1 MDNEIH
7 SLLANIWFFIIG
19 LMLFLYVVLDGFDLG
34 VGILSLFT
42 RDNKHRAIMM
52 KTLESIWDANETWLV
67 LLGGALFGAFPL
79 VYAIALQSL
88 YIPVMVML
96 FALIFRGVAF
106 EFSHHARNTAPWNL
120 AFGWSSLVAGL
131 AQGIAFGGLISGLGI
146 TEAGYQGNVW
156 GWLTPFSALVAL
168 GVVTGYTL
176 LGATYLMIK
185 TEGTIRRISIVQSY
199 GAAVMELVILITV
212 VILASRFNP
221 YFAARWADNVTGNYL
236 DFFLILAVFAFIMLM
251 WALWRGFELMAF
263 FWSVIISLAS
273 FIAVTIGYYPYM
285 IPAWVLLTHA
295 ASSSR
300 TLIFMLS
307 SIGLLIPVM
316 LIYSGYQYHVFRGKV
331 QMDEHGDVEGTTG
344 SGANFQ
350 KP

>member
-42 RDNKHRAIMM
+42 RDDKQRTIMM
-52 KTLESIWDANETWLV
+52 KSLESIWDANETWLV

-79 VYAIALQSL
+79 VYAIALQAL

-120 AFGWSSLVAGL
+120 AFGCSSLVAGL

-146 TEAGYQGNVW
+146 TEGDYQGNVW
-156 GWLTPFSALVAL
+156 AWFTPFSALVAL
-168 GVVTGYTL
+168 GVVSGYTL

-185 TEGTIRRISIVQSY
+185 TEGSIQRISIAQSY
-199 GAAVMELVILITV
+199 IAAVLEIVIVITV
-212 VILASRFNP
+212 VMWASRFNP
-221 YFAARWADNVTGNYL
+221 YFAARWADNVTGYYL
-236 DFFLILAVFAFIMLM
+236 NFFLILAVFAFVMLM
-251 WALWRGFELMAF
+251 WALRRGFEVRAF
-263 FWSVIISLAS
+263 FWSVIIFLAS
-273 FIAVTIGYYPYM
+273 FTAVTIGYYPYM
-285 IPAWVLLTHA
+285 IPASITLTYA
-295 ASSSR
+295 ASSSK

-307 SIGLLIPVM
+307 GIGLLIPVM
-316 LIYSGYQYHVFRGKV
+316 LVYSGYQYLVFRGKV
-331 QMDEHGDVEGTTG
+331 QLDEHRD
-344 SGANFQ
+344 
-350 KP
+350 

>member
-42 RDNKHRAIMM
+42 KDDKHRTIMM
-52 KTLESIWDANETWLV
+52 KSLESIWDANETWLV

-79 VYAIALQSL
+79 VFAIALQSL

-106 EFSHHARNTAPWNL
+106 EFRHHARNNAPWNL
-120 AFGWSSLVAGL
+120 VFGYSSLVAGL
-131 AQGIAFGGLISGLGI
+131 AQGLAFGGLISGLGI
-146 TEAGYQGNVW
+146 TEGDYQGNVW
-156 GWLTPFSALVAL
+156 GWFTPFSALVAL
-168 GVVTGYTL
+168 GVVSGYTL

-185 TEGTIRRISIVQSY
+185 TEGAIQRISIAQAYV
-199 GAAVMELVILITV
+199 AAVLEMVILMTV
-212 VILASRFNP
+212 VIWAARLNP
-221 YFAARWADNVTGNYL
+221 YFAARWADTGTGYYL
-236 DFFLILAVFAFIMLM
+236 DLFLVLAVFAFIMLM
-251 WALWRGFELMAF
+251 RALRMKFELRAF

-273 FIAVTIGYYPYM
+273 LTAVTIGYYPYM
-285 IPAWVLLTHA
+285 IPASIALIHA
-295 ASSSR
+295 ASSSK

-307 SIGLLIPVM
+307 TIGFLIPVM
-316 LIYSGYQYHVFRGKV
+316 LIYSGYQYLVFRGKV
-331 QMDEHGDVEGTTG
+331 HIDEQTD
-344 SGANFQ
+344 
-350 KP
+350 

>member
-34 VGILSLFT
+34 VGVLSLFT
-42 RDNKHRAIMM
+42 RKDKHRAIMM
-52 KTLESIWDANETWLV
+52 KSLESIWDANETWLV

-106 EFSHHARNTAPWNL
+106 EFSHHVRNTAPWNL
-120 AFGWSSLVAGL
+120 AFGCSSLLASL

-146 TEAGYQGNVW
+146 TEGDHQGNVW
-156 GWLTPFSALVAL
+156 AWFTPFSALVAL

-185 TEGTIRRISIVQSY
+185 TEGEIRQISIAQSY
-199 GAAVMELVILITV
+199 VAAVLEIVILITV
-212 VILASRFNP
+212 VISASRFNP
-221 YFAARWADNVTGNYL
+221 YFAARWADNETGYYM

-251 WALWRGFELMAF
+251 WALRRGFEVRAF
-263 FWSVIISLAS
+263 FWSVIITLAS
-273 FIAVTIGYYPYM
+273 FTAVTIGYYPYM
-285 IPAWVLLTHA
+285 VPASIALTHA
-295 ASSSR
+295 ASSSK

-316 LIYSGYQYHVFRGKV
+316 LVYSGYQYLVFRGKV
-331 QMDEHGDVEGTTG
+331 HMEEHTD
-344 SGANFQ
+344 
-350 KP
+350 

>member
-7 SLLANIWFFIIG
+7 TLLANIWFFIIG

-42 RDNKHRAIMM
+42 RDDKHRSIMM
-52 KTLESIWDANETWLV
+52 KSLESIWDANETWLV

-79 VYAIALQSL
+79 VFAIALQSL

-106 EFSHHARNTAPWNL
+106 EFRHHARNNAPWNM
-120 AFGWSSLVAGL
+120 AFGCSSLLAGL
-131 AQGIAFGGLISGLGI
+131 AQGLAFGGLISGLGI
-146 TEAGYQGNVW
+146 TEGDYQGNVW

-185 TEGTIRRISIVQSY
+185 TEGVIQRISIAQSY
-199 GAAVMELVILITV
+199 VAAVLEIVILMTA
-212 VILASRFNP
+212 VIWASRLNP
-221 YFAARWADNVTGNYL
+221 YFAARWADTVTGHYL
-236 DFFLILAVFAFIMLM
+236 DFFLVLAVFAFIMLM
-251 WALWRGFELMAF
+251 RALWMKFELRAF

-273 FIAVTIGYYPYM
+273 LTAVTIGYYPYM
-285 IPAWVLLTHA
+285 IPASISLTHA

-316 LIYSGYQYHVFRGKV
+316 LIYSGYQYLVFRGKV
-331 QMDEHGDVEGTTG
+331 QMDEHTD
-344 SGANFQ
+344 
-350 KP
+350 

>member
-42 RDNKHRAIMM
+42 RDDKHRAIMM
-52 KTLESIWDANETWLV
+52 TSLESIWDANETWLV

-106 EFSHHARNTAPWNL
+106 EFRHHARNTAPWNL
-120 AFGWSSLVAGL
+120 AFGCSSLLASL

-146 TEAGYQGNVW
+146 TESDHQGNVW
-156 GWLTPFSALVAL
+156 AWLSPFSVLVAL

-185 TEGTIRRISIVQSY
+185 TEGAIRRISIVQSY
-199 GAAVMELVILITV
+199 VAAVLEMVFLITV
-212 VILASRFNP
+212 VISASRFHP
-221 YFAARWADNVTGNYL
+221 YFAARWADNVTGYYL

-251 WALWRGFELMAF
+251 RALRRGFEVSAF
-263 FWSVIISLAS
+263 FWSVIITLAS
-273 FIAVTIGYYPYM
+273 FTAVTIGYYPYM
-285 IPAWVLLTHA
+285 IPASISLIHA
-295 ASSSR
+295 ASSSK

-316 LIYSGYQYHVFRGKV
+316 LIYSGYQYLVFRGKV
-331 QMDEHGDVEGTTG
+331 QMDEHTD
-344 SGANFQ
+344 
-350 KP
+350 

>member
-7 SLLANIWFFIIG
+7 TLLANIWFFIIG

-34 VGILSLFT
+34 VGILSLFS
-42 RDNKHRAIMM
+42 RNDKHRAIMM
-52 KTLESIWDANETWLV
+52 TSLESIWDANETWLV

-106 EFSHHARNTAPWNL
+106 EFSHHARNKAPWNL
-120 AFGWSSLVAGL
+120 AFGYSSLVASL
-131 AQGIAFGGLISGLGI
+131 AQGIAFGGLISGLGL
-146 TEAGYQGNVW
+146 TEMDHQGNVW
-156 GWLTPFSALVAL
+156 GWFTPFSALVAL

-185 TEGTIRRISIVQSY
+185 TEGAIQRISIAQSY
-199 GAAVMELVILITV
+199 VAAVLEMIILGTV
-212 VILASRFNP
+212 VILASRSDP
-221 YFAARWADNVTGNYL
+221 YFAARWADNETGFYM
-236 DFFLILAVFAFIMLM
+236 DFFLILAVFALFMLM
-251 WALWRGFELMAF
+251 RALRKRFEVSSF
-263 FWSVIISLAS
+263 FWSVIITLAS
-273 FIAVTIGYYPYM
+273 FTAVTIGYYPYM
-285 IPAWVLLTHA
+285 VPASISLTHA

-307 SIGLLIPVM
+307 TIGLLIPVM
-316 LIYSGYQYHVFRGKV
+316 LVYSGYQYLVFRGKV
-331 QMDEHGDVEGTTG
+331 RMVEHTD
-344 SGANFQ
+344 
-350 KP
+350 

>member
-1 MDNEIH
+1 MDTEIH
-7 SLLANIWFFIIG
+7 SFLANIWFFIIG
-19 LMLFLYVVLDGFDLG
+19 LMLFLYVALDGFDLG

-42 RDNKHRAIMM
+42 RNDNHRSIMM
-52 KTLESIWDANETWLV
+52 KSLESIWDANETWLV

-120 AFGWSSLVAGL
+120 AFGYSSLVASL

-146 TEAGYQGNVW
+146 TGSDYQGNVW
-156 GWLTPFSALVAL
+156 GWLSPFSALVAL

-185 TEGTIRRISIVQSY
+185 TEGAIQRISIAQAY
-199 GAAVMELVILITV
+199 IAAVLEIVFLMAAVIW
-212 VILASRFNP
+212 ASRLNP
-221 YFAARWADNVTGNYL
+221 YFAARWADNVTGCYL
-236 DFFLILAVFAFIMLM
+236 DLFLILAVFAFILLM
-251 WALWRGFELMAF
+251 RALRRGFELRAF
-263 FWSVIISLAS
+263 FWSVIISMAS
-273 FIAVTIGYYPYM
+273 FTAVSIGYYPYM
-285 IPAWVLLTHA
+285 IPASISLIHG

-307 SIGLLIPVM
+307 TIGFLIPVM
-316 LIYSGYQYHVFRGKV
+316 LIYSGYQYLVFRGKV
-331 QMDEHGDVEGTTG
+331 QMDGHTD
-344 SGANFQ
+344 
-350 KP
+350 

>member
-42 RDNKHRAIMM
+42 RDDNHRAIMM
-52 KTLESIWDANETWLV
+52 KSLESIWDANETWLV
-67 LLGGALFGAFPL
+67 LLGGSLFGAFPL
-79 VYAIALQSL
+79 VFAITLQAL

-106 EFSHHARNTAPWNL
+106 EFRHHARNTAPWNL
-120 AFGWSSLVAGL
+120 AFGYSSLLASL

-146 TEAGYQGNVW
+146 TEGDYQGNVW
-156 GWLTPFSALVAL
+156 GWFTPFSALVAL
-168 GVVTGYTL
+168 GVATGYTL

-185 TEGTIRRISIVQSY
+185 TEGAIQRISIGQSY
-199 GAAVMELVILITV
+199 VAAVLEIVIVITV
-212 VILASRFNP
+212 VIWASRFNP
-221 YFAARWADNVTGNYL
+221 YFAARWADNVTGHYL

-251 WALWRGFELMAF
+251 RALRRGFELRAF
-263 FWSVIISLAS
+263 FWSVIIFLAS
-273 FIAVTIGYYPYM
+273 FTAVTIGYYPYM
-285 IPAWVLLTHA
+285 IPASITLIHA
-295 ASSSR
+295 ASSSK

-307 SIGLLIPVM
+307 GIGFLIPVM
-316 LIYSGYQYHVFRGKV
+316 LIYSGYQYLVFRGKV
-331 QMDEHGDVEGTTG
+331 QIDEHTE
-344 SGANFQ
+344 
-350 KP
+350 